1 MFKCCNI
8 AYKKSDIETYWCIDT
23 FTIKPLTKRFVN
35 NQRIFSEVVESCIC
49 KKCGCQLVQVKRF
62 GRKNGRKSILEVEE
76 FRADAADLF
85 LIENQKRMQLQPQI
99 CPMPLIASATTM
111 PSVYGYAIAPDK
123 QRARYNAALS
133 EKDSWRNKWENG
145 KWVPDIFHSECRI
158 VKDA

>member
-1 MFKCCNI
+1 M
-8 AYKKSDIETYWCIDT
+8 
-23 FTIKPLTKRFVN
+23 
-35 NQRIFSEVVESCIC
+35 
-49 KKCGCQLVQVKRF
+49 QVKRF

-123 QRARYNAALS
+123 QRAKYNAALPQ
-133 EKDSWRNKWENG
+133 KDSWRNKFVNG
-145 KWVPDIFHSECRI
+145 RWVADIFHSECRTI
-158 VKDA
+158 ENA